1 MDTVLFRKAASLE
14 RCIAR
19 VRGKYIGH
27 EAEFDTDIDLQ
38 DIVVLNLQRACQLA
52 IDMALR
58 IGRTRRLALP
68 ADTAEMFRIL
78 AQAGLITRDLG
89 ESLKRMVGFR
99 NVAVHEYQELDLAKV
114 RAIIEHRLDD
124 LATFAKAMI
133 AADPTG

>member
-1 MDTVLFRKAASLE
+1 MDAVLVRKAASLE
-14 RCIAR
+14 RYIAR

-68 ADTAEMFRIL
+68 ADTPRCS
-78 AQAGLITRDLG
+78 G
-89 ESLKRMVGFR
+89 SW
-99 NVAVHEYQELDLAKV
+99 
-114 RAIIEHRLDD
+114 HRP
-124 LATFAKAMI
+124 A
-133 AADPTG
+133 

>member
-1 MDTVLFRKAASLE
+1 MDAVLVRKAASLE

-19 VRGKYIGH
+19 VRGKYNGH

-68 ADTAEMFRIL
+68 SDTAEMFKIL
-78 AQAGLITRDLG
+78 AQAGLIDRHLG

-99 NVAVHEYQELDLAKV
+99 NVAVHDYQVLDLTKV
-114 RAIIEHRLDD
+114 RAIIETRLDD
-124 LATFAKAMI
+124 LAAFARAMLT
-133 AADPTG
+133 ADPSG

>member
-1 MDTVLFRKAASLE
+1 MDAVLVRKAASLE
-14 RCIAR
+14 RCVAR
-19 VRGKYIGH
+19 VRSKYIGH

-114 RAIIEHRLDD
+114 RPIIETRLDD

-133 AADPTG
+133 AADPSA